1 MTTANESVLPG
12 SPGQRLGDAV
22 DAMTETTRA
31 AFLPHLLGETSA
43 EYLAGW
49 LARHGTPV
57 SASTIRTYRRSLRQ
71 AARTPDER

>member
-1 MTTANESVLPG
+1 MSSKAELPG
-12 SPGQRLGDAV
+12 EPRPRLRDAF
-22 DAMTETTRA
+22 DAMTTETRA

-71 AARTPDER
+71 AATSR